1 MRSARRDASR
11 KLAREWKRSLQGPLP
26 DPDDLLARILRAGA
40 PVREQLDE
48 EAVKFLDTKASYWHR
63 KAMQIE
69 NDKDHDDYAHYLR
82 LLQQKANFIEF
93 KAAEALLKKRALEPP
108 PDNDQLAE
116 YHVALYRR
124 HRKREADL
132 VRRAIAARDEHGTC
146 MDARDGDV
154 TRPGSPFIPP
164 E

>member
-1 MRSARRDASR
+1 M
-11 KLAREWKRSLQGPLP
+11 
-26 DPDDLLARILRAGA
+26 
-40 PVREQLDE
+40 
-48 EAVKFLDTKASYWHR
+48 KFLDTKASYWHR

-93 KAAEALLKKRALEPP
+93 KLQGRRGAIEEAHARAAAGQRSA
-108 PDNDQLAE
+108 
-116 YHVALYRR
+116 RR
-124 HRKREADL
+124 VPHCTVVTARKAQARERQTWCD
-132 VRRAIAARDEHGTC
+132 ARSLRVTTHGMC
-146 MDARDGDV
+146 LDARDGDV